1 MNVLSK
7 ILVAIIPVVMIAGC
21 STQDTK
27 MSDTESSDES
37 HASMGSSSSAP
48 AHHESDSAVT
58 SAVTSAVSSD
68 SGFSGSALDNPSSL
82 LSKRVIYFDFDK
94 SDIDSASR
102 DIISAHAAYLSD
114 NPGASVVLEGH
125 ADERGTREYNIGL
138 GERRYKAVARLMA
151 LQGTLSRQVEGV
163 SYGEERPVAMGSDDS
178 SWRLNRRVEIVYQGR

>member
-7 ILVAIIPVVMIAGC
+7 VLVAIIPVVMIAGC

-27 MSDTESSDES
+27 MSDTESSDEN
-37 HASMGSSSSAP
+37 HVSMGSSSSAP
-48 AHHESDSAVT
+48 AHHESD

-102 DIISAHAAYLSD
+102 DIISAHAAYLTD

-151 LQGTLSRQVEGV
+151 LQGTSSRQVEGV

>member
-7 ILVAIIPVVMIAGC
+7 VLVAIIPVVIIAGC

-27 MSDTESSDES
+27 MSDAESGVDSQGS
-37 HASMGSSSSAP
+37 MSSASMSQK
-48 AHHESDSAVT
+48 DND

-68 SGFSGSALDNPSSL
+68 SGFSGDALDNPASL

-94 SDIDSASR
+94 SDLDEASR
-102 DIISAHAAYLSD
+102 EIISAHAAYLTDHPS
-114 NPGASVVLEGH
+114 ASVVLEGH

-138 GERRYKAVARLMA
+138 GERRYKAVARMMA
-151 LQGTLSRQVEGV
+151 LQGTSTRQVEGV
-163 SYGEERPVAMGSDDS
+163 SYGEERPVAMGNDDS